1 MEILQNQ
8 IDNWFVAQP
17 GWIPYTGSPLM
28 SEEKFLKAK
37 FTSFVLKT
45 KRGCFPARNACLHDL
60 LTFLQCRGCS
70 LVVVPFGDELES
82 SLNGSTSNLQD
93 SNGRSFAT
101 SFSAQSGAASPV
113 FHHSGSIQGLHN
125 IHGSF
130 NVPNM
135 PGTLAS
141 RNSTINSVPSGGV
154 QQPTGNLS
162 SGRYASNSLP
172 VALSQI
178 SHGSS
183 HGHSGVANRGGISV
197 VGSPGYSSS
206 TNGVGGSIPGILP
219 TSAAI
224 ANRSAVPG
232 LGVSPILGNAGP
244 RITSSMGNIVGGGNI
259 GRSISSGG
267 GLSVP
272 GIASRLN
279 LAANSGSG
287 SLNVQG
293 PNRLMSGVLQQGKI
307 VSVLLAINGWDCD
320 LLPEFVLVGDES
332 SPQVISMLGNSY
344 PSAGGPLSQGHVQTV
359 NNLSSMGMLNDMN
372 SNENSPFDI
381 NDFPQLTSRPSSSG
395 GPQGQ
400 LGSLRKQGLGVS
412 PIVQQN
418 KSSASKMRI
427 FQLYRDL
434 KLMHHQ
440 ISPSV
445 QSNKDRGPGGN
456 ADYAMDL
463 HQKEQFHDNTVSM
476 MQSQH
481 FSMGRSAGFNLGGSY
496 SSHRPQQQQQ
506 HAPAVSS
513 SGVSFSPVNNQDLL
527 HLHGSDIFPSSHS
540 TYHSQTSG
548 PPGIGLRPLNSPNTV
563 SGMGSYDQLIQQ
575 YQQHQN
581 QSQFRLQQMSAVSQA
596 FRDQGMK
603 SMQATQAAPDPF
615 GLLGLLSV
623 IRMSDPDLTSLALGI
638 DLTTLGLNLNSAE
651 NLHKT
656 FGSPWSDEPAKGD
669 PEFSVPQC
677 YYAKQPPALHQG
689 YFLKFQVET
698 LFYIFYSMPKD
709 EAQLYAAN
717 ELYNRGWFFHRE
729 HRLWFIRV
737 ANMEPLVKT
746 NTYERGSYL
755 CFDPNT
761 WESVRKDNF
770 VLHYELLEKKP
781 PLPQH

>member
-1 MEILQNQ
+1 
-8 IDNWFVAQP
+8 
-17 GWIPYTGSPLM
+17 M
-28 SEEKFLKAK
+28 S
-37 FTSFVLKT
+37 
-45 KRGCFPARNACLHDL
+45 GL
-60 LTFLQCRGCS
+60 LN
-70 LVVVPFGDELES
+70 S

-293 PNRLMSGVLQQGKI
+293 PNRLLSGVLQQ
-307 VSVLLAINGWDCD
+307 A
-320 LLPEFVLVGDES
+320 

-359 NNLSSMGMLNDMN
+359 NNLSSMAMLNDVN

-418 KSSASKMRI
+418 QEFSIQNEDFPALPGFK
-427 FQLYRDL
+427 
-434 KLMHHQ
+434 
-440 ISPSV
+440 
-445 QSNKDRGPGGN
+445 GGN

>member
-1 MEILQNQ
+1 
-8 IDNWFVAQP
+8 
-17 GWIPYTGSPLM
+17 M
-28 SEEKFLKAK
+28 S
-37 FTSFVLKT
+37 
-45 KRGCFPARNACLHDL
+45 GL
-60 LTFLQCRGCS
+60 LN
-70 LVVVPFGDELES
+70 S

-267 GLSVP
+267 GLAVP

-293 PNRLMSGVLQQGKI
+293 PNRLMSGVLQQ
-307 VSVLLAINGWDCD
+307 A
-320 LLPEFVLVGDES
+320 

-344 PSAGGPLSQGHVQTV
+344 PTAGGPLSQGHVQTV
-359 NNLSSMGMLNDMN
+359 NNLSSMGMLNDVN

-418 KSSASKMRI
+418 QEFSIQNEDFPALPGFK
-427 FQLYRDL
+427 
-434 KLMHHQ
+434 
-440 ISPSV
+440 
-445 QSNKDRGPGGN
+445 GGN

-717 ELYNRGWFFHRE
+717 ELYNRGWFYHRE

-770 VLHYELLEKKP
+770 VLYYELLEKKP
-781 PLPQH
+781 ALPQH